1 VKVLPKLRAE
11 MQTLLDRLVSGDADD
26 NYGNS
31 E

>member
-26 NYGNS
+26 NDGNS